1 MFVRLP
7 QEVLVFVFGG
17 VISGNMLFFFKESYR
32 IKMDYIAKKEG
43 DDVKPE
49 TEETIV
55 IRVCDSVCFEW
66 LSYDHLGR

>member
-1 MFVRLP
+1 M
-7 QEVLVFVFGG
+7 G
-17 VISGNMLFFFKESYR
+17 ICSYFFKESYR